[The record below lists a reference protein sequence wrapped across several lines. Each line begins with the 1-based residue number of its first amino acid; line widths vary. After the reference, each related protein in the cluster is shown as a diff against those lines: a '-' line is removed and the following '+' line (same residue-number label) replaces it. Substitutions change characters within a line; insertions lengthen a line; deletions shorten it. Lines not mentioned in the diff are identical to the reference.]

1 MMVVGAAILG
11 GDRPGRWWGVMR
23 GGASAVSVAEGG
35 GAGRRRTH
43 ARDVAVAAS
52 AIQPEE

>member
-1 MMVVGAAILG
+1 
-11 GDRPGRWWGVMR
+11 MR